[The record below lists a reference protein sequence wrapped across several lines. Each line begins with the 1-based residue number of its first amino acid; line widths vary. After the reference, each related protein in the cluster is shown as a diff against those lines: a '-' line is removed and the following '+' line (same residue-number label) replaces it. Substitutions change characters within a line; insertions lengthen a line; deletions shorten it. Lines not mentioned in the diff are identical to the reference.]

1 MTMAEPA
8 DRNTDAT
15 QTLSGTTNSTAAV
28 NQTEKDSVPFPS
40 NDRDDHGFRRIV
52 RNFTP
57 SSVALKAKITPSC
70 GF

>member
-1 MTMAEPA
+1 MAEPA

-28 NQTEKDSVPFPS
+28 NQTEKDSVPLS
-40 NDRDDHGFRRIV
+40 SHDRDDYGFRRII

-57 SSVALKAKITPSC
+57 SSVDLEIKIPSSC